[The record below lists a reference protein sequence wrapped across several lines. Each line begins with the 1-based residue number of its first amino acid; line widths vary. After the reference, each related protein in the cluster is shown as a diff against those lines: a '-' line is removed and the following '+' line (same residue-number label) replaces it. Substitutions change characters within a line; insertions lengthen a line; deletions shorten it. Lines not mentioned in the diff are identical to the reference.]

1 MVGDVKCRIWS
12 KRERKMVYFDDEFWW
27 YGVSQRVRGDICEWE
42 SMRSTGLKDKN
53 GREIY
58 EGDVVKWLGHEVRA
72 GKQIR
77 PERISTIG
85 GKYGWIT
92 DCFFLQNI
100 AEGNGTQEV
109 IGNIYENPDLV
120 AK

>member
-1 MVGDVKCRIWS
+1 MREIRFRAWDREVGKMTEPFPLGCELAGDGFDVDWIL
-12 KRERKMVYFDDEFWW
+12 MQY
-27 YGVSQRVRGDICEWE
+27 
-42 SMRSTGLKDKN
+42 TGLKDKN